1 MATFRSTTNIFF
13 FTATNLNWVHILKD
27 DFHKNIIIESLR
39 FLCDDKRAKV
49 LGFVIMPNHIHL
61 IWQILEPHKRWNV
74 QRDFLKYT
82 AQQIKFNLHEND
94 SSLLDDILVRSRD
107 RMCQIWER
115 NSLSF
120 ELDNPKTLIQ
130 KLNYIHN
137 NPLQEKWNLSSSPE
151 EYMFSSAKFY
161 EKGADDFGFITHFS
175 EVM

>member
-13 FTATNLNWVHILKD
+13 FTATNLNWVHILRD

-61 IWQILEPHKRWNV
+61 IWKILEPHKRWNV

-82 AQQIKFNLHEND
+82 AQQIKFNLQKND

-107 RMCQIWER
+107 RMFQVWER

-120 ELDNPKTLIQ
+120 ELDNPQTLIQ

-137 NPLQEKWNLSSSPE
+137 NPLQEKWNLASAPE
-151 EYMFSSAKFY
+151 EYFFSSAKFY
-161 EKGADDFGFITHFS
+161 ETGIDDFGFITHFS
-175 EVM
+175 EVI